1 MTANLQLCTHKSAC
15 LRRLKCSPPTAP
27 LSRRASENSANTA
40 FRAFV
45 PTPRI
50 SFRGKHICRNGGS
63 FFEDQD
69 LSASEEKEIP
79 PPEPVLPPGVLFM
92 EGNENNI
99 IRVVDIPV
107 DAGIA
112 LAGARLLMLDHT
124 NNVHSIY
131 QPSSETLLST
141 AYWDV
146 MGCLP
151 PLLPAGG
158 TLGWLGL
165 GAGTGAHLINKY
177 FPQQRQEGWE
187 LDGTVLEASRKFMG
201 LAELESGDNPLE
213 VHVSN
218 AFEAC
223 VEGGFSGLIVD
234 LFTHGRVLPELLEAD
249 TWKSLAERCDSC
261 RIT

>member
-112 LAGARLLMLDHT
+112 LAG
-124 NNVHSIY
+124 
-131 QPSSETLLST
+131 
-141 AYWDV
+141 
-146 MGCLP
+146 
-151 PLLPAGG
+151 

-177 FPQQRQEGWE
+177 FPQQRQELSPFEHLPAFRICLLRTGDVRTASMCATHTLEAQLSDMRLQGWE

-234 LFTHGRVLPELLEAD
+234 LF
-249 TWKSLAERCDSC
+249 
-261 RIT
+261 